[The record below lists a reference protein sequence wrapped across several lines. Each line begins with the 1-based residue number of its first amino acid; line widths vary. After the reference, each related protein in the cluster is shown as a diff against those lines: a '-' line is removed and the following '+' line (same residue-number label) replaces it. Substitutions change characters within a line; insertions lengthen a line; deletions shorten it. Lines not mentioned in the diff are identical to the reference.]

1 MTAIT
6 SANLRKTLSQ
16 TISKVC
22 DDREAVIIEH
32 GADRRV
38 VMIPLEEYES
48 MNETDYLLR
57 TPANANRLLA
67 SVAQLK
73 AGMGKTRAIDL
84 EA

>member
-6 SANLRKTLSQ
+6 SAKLRKTLSQ

-48 MNETDYLLR
+48 MSETDYLLR
-57 TPANANRLLA
+57 TPANASRLLD

>member
-6 SANLRKTLSQ
+6 SAKLRKTLSQ

-57 TPANANRLLA
+57 TPANASRLLA

>member
-6 SANLRKTLSQ
+6 SSKLRKNLAQTL
-16 TISKVC
+16 TRVREN
-22 DDREAVIIEH
+22 REAVVIEH
-32 GADRRV
+32 GDHGSV

-48 MNETDYLLR
+48 MNETEYLLR
-57 TPANANRLLA
+57 NPANASRLLE

-73 AGMGKTRAIDL
+73 AGRGKVREIDL

>member
-6 SANLRKTLSQ
+6 SAKLRKTLSQ

-32 GADRRV
+32 GTDQRV

-57 TPANANRLLA
+57 TPANASRLLA

-84 EA
+84 DA